1 MVARCSTDAATVF
14 DDLRQ
19 AVRNIAF
26 RSDPTLGEIVK
37 PLSPGCSNPARK
49 ASPPVPGHHH
59 SCEIGKSAFDQ
70 RRHLRSHH
78 RHQELRSSGCYIAV
92 TTLIAALLQRFVSL
106 RSGSI
111 IPRSTIP
118 IVWAARKMS
127 VALSAARLALFNRS
141 VPDNIALADPAMPIE
156 RNKCAPAR
164 KQGGSKK

>member
-106 RSGSI
+106 RFDN
-111 IPRSTIP
+111 TTTDIP

-141 VPDNIALADPAMPIE
+141 VPDNIAVADPAMPIE
-156 RNKCAPAR
+156 RNTRNTRP
-164 KQGGSKK
+164 